1 MKKRKNYS
9 DGFKARVAL
18 DAIKGQ
24 KTSNE
29 LASEY
34 GIHPNQIGQWKK
46 KLLDGSLKYSAVA
59 RTVKLNL
66 MKQRETGYT
75 NRLGSFKWKL
85 TGLKKQRGT
94 RHENTPSNQY
104 PKSLRLQTPSGYLN
118 NGLIATLRDR
128 INPYWLC
135 VFLIF

>member
-9 DGFKARVAL
+9 DNLKARVAL

-46 KLLDGSLKYSAVA
+46 KLIDGSSEIFSRGKNREAESHEAERDRLYQQIG
-59 RTVKLNL
+59 KL
-66 MKQRETGYT
+66 QVEVH
-75 NRLGSFKWKL
+75 W
-85 TGLKKQRGT
+85 LKKT
-94 RHENTPSNQY
+94 A
-104 PKSLRLQTPSGYLN
+104 GYK
-118 NGLIATLRDR
+118 T
-128 INPYWLC
+128 
-135 VFLIF
+135 

>member
-9 DGFKARVAL
+9 DNLKARVAL

-46 KLLDGSLKYSAVA
+46 KLIDGSSEIFSRGKNREAESHEAERDRLYQQIG
-59 RTVKLNL
+59 KL
-66 MKQRETGYT
+66 QVEVD
-75 NRLGSFKWKL
+75 W
-85 TGLKKQRGT
+85 LKKT
-94 RHENTPSNQY
+94 V
-104 PKSLRLQTPSGYLN
+104 GYK
-118 NGLIATLRDR
+118 I
-128 INPYWLC
+128 
-135 VFLIF
+135 

>member
-9 DGFKARVAL
+9 DNLKARVAL

-46 KLLDGSLKYSAVA
+46 KLIDGSSEIFSRGKNREAESHEAERDRLYQQIG
-59 RTVKLNL
+59 KL
-66 MKQRETGYT
+66 QVEVD
-75 NRLGSFKWKL
+75 W
-85 TGLKKQRGT
+85 LKKT
-94 RHENTPSNQY
+94 A
-104 PKSLRLQTPSGYLN
+104 GYK
-118 NGLIATLRDR
+118 I
-128 INPYWLC
+128 
-135 VFLIF
+135 